1 LFIFAITAVCTP
13 VGHTHYKREIERE
26 AGESFSLLPARNAPF
41 DVGQVKSV
49 LTSRLPENLP
59 WSSLYLLA
67 TPKAAYC
74 VMHQDPLSLGKVEKK
89 GHGGEINIFA
99 PRVKSGAFGRAPPKA
114 LKGFR

>member
-1 LFIFAITAVCTP
+1 VCTH
-13 VGHTHYKREIERE
+13 VGHTHESRELERE
-26 AGESFSLLPARNAPF
+26 AGLSFSLLPARIAPF

-74 VMHQDPLSLGKVEKK
+74 VMRQEPLSLGKVGKK
-89 GHGGEINIFA
+89 KKKVTRRKTCVFSEL
-99 PRVKSGAFGRAPPKA
+99 V
-114 LKGFR
+114 